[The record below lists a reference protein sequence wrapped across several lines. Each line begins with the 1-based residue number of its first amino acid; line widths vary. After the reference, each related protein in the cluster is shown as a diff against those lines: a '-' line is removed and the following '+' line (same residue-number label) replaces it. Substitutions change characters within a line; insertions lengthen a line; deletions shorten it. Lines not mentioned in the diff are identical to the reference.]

1 MHTSTQDPVSFYTQS
16 GAAHGGLAP
25 VASGQTPPAATTD
38 ARTLLQKIQ
47 MLPAQPYQYGTEAY
61 GKAQATKAERM
72 KRALGLGFVIGV
84 IAEAVHQY
92 RQTP

>member
-25 VASGQTPPAATTD
+25 VASGETTPPPAD